1 MKNLNKNSFLF
12 KDISSIKG
20 VGKTLEKYLKNKKV
34 DKVKDLLLDLPYEV
48 TDRSKITSL
57 DKLEIGKITT
67 IQVIVKKYNFPRIRN
82 LPNKVICSDENN
94 KINIIFFNSREGYIR
109 KILPLNKEVVISGK
123 INFYKNQYQITN
135 PTYVKEKNLK
145 DEITQIFPKYN
156 LTEGLKEKLYRNII
170 LKVLNN
176 LNNDDEWYSDQFL
189 KENNFNKLEQTL
201 KNLHNP
207 ITKKDINS
215 NDFRRLAFDEI
226 FSNLLFLSK
235 SRKIVKVKKIIKV
248 FDKKKVTDIVLKN
261 FSYKLTN
268 GQLKILGEIEKDIKS
283 NRRMFRLLQGDVGSG
298 KTILSFITASDV
310 ISSNHQVAFMAPTE
324 ILANQHYQLAKK
336 LFKDTNVNLNILT
349 GKTNYKEK
357 NKILS
362 MLENKDINFIFG
374 THSLFQNKIK
384 FSNLGLIIIDEQHK
398 FGVNQRLKLAKKGG
412 KNCDLLLMSATPI
425 PRTMMLSF
433 FGDMDISRLKEKPK
447 NRHEILTL
455 VKPESKIDEIWPLLK
470 NEISMDRQIFW
481 ICPLIDE
488 STTLNYSSVK
498 KKFEQINKF
507 FPSQVGL
514 IHGNLNEEE
523 KNLVLDKFLNKK
535 IKILVSTTVIE
546 VGIDF
551 PDANTIVI
559 EDSNKFGLSQLHQ
572 LRGRVGRG
580 KNKSVCILLYKNNL
594 SANAKERLK
603 ILRSTNDGFEIAE
616 QDMSLRGYGDILGFQ
631 QSGIKNFKFADPIH
645 HKDLFFL
652 AEKNIK
658 KIESENLKKYE
669 NLLKLY
675 DRAEI
680 IHEVGN

>member
-48 TDRSKITSL
+48 IDRSEITSL
-57 DKLEIGKITT
+57 NKLEIGKITT
-67 IQVIVKKYNFPRIRN
+67 IQVTVKKYNFPRIRN

-109 KILPLNKEVVISGK
+109 KILPLNKQVVISGK
-123 INFYKNQYQITN
+123 INFYKKHYQITN

-145 DEITQIFPKYN
+145 DKITKIFPKYN
-156 LTEGLKEKLYRNII
+156 LTEGLKEKKYRNII
-170 LKVLNN
+170 LKVLSNFDK
-176 LNNDDEWYSDQFL
+176 DDEWYSEQFL

-215 NDFRRLAFDEI
+215 NDYRRLVFDEI
-226 FSNLLFLSK
+226 FSNLLYLSK

-298 KTILSFITASDV
+298 KTILSFIAASDV
-310 ISSNHQVAFMAPTE
+310 VSSNHQVAFMAPTE

-336 LFKDTNVNLNILT
+336 LFKGTNVTLNILT

-412 KNCDLLLMSATPI
+412 KDCDLLLMSATPI

-455 VKPESKIDEIWPLLK
+455 VKPERKIDEIWPLLK

-488 STTLNYSSVK
+488 SKTLNYSSVK
-498 KKFEQINKF
+498 KKFDQINKI

-514 IHGNLNEEE
+514 IHGNLNKEE
-523 KNLVLDKFLNKK
+523 KNIILNKFLNKK

-580 KNKSVCILLYKNNL
+580 KNKSICILLYKNNL

-616 QDMSLRGYGDILGFQ
+616 KDMSLRGYGDILGFQ

-658 KIESENLKKYE
+658 KIEGENFKKYE

-680 IHEVGN
+680 IHEIGN

>member
-176 LNNDDEWYSDQFL
+176 FNKDDEWYSDQFL

-248 FDKKKVTDIVLKN
+248 FEKKKITDIVLKN

-268 GQLKILGEIEKDIKS
+268 GQLRILGEIEKDIKS

-336 LFKDTNVNLNILT
+336 LFKGTNVNLNILT

-455 VKPESKIDEIWPLLK
+455 VKPERKIDEIWPLLK

-523 KNLVLDKFLNKK
+523 KNIVLNKFLNKK